1 MNFYPAIDLKNGQFI
16 RLERGELNQMKI
28 YGNDPVKKAR
38 EFVDEGAKWIH
49 TVDIDGAFE
58 GMSRNMETIF
68 QIKKNVKCKIQV
80 GGGIRDFKTIEKYID
95 NNLDRIILGTTALNK
110 PEFVKEVCKIFPD
123 KIGIG
128 LDTRDGFVAT
138 EGWKKNSK
146 THFKEIIKIYEDSGI
161 SAIILTDINKD
172 GLMKGANYNLL
183 SELLALTK
191 LNVIASGGISS
202 LKDLEK
208 IKKLKTDNLIGV
220 ISGKAIYE
228 NKFTVNNA
236 INIIE
241 K

>member
-16 RLERGELNQMKI
+16 RLEKGELNQMKI
-28 YGNDPVKKAR
+28 YGNDPVKKAK

-95 NNLDRIILGTTALNK
+95 NNLYRIILGTTALNK
-110 PEFVKEVCKIFPD
+110 PEFVKKVCKIFPD

-146 THFKEIIKIYEDSGI
+146 IHFKEIIKIYEDSGI

-172 GLMKGANYNLL
+172 GLMKGANYTLL

>member
-16 RLERGELNQMKI
+16 RLEKGELNQMKI
-28 YGNDPVKKAR
+28 YGNDPVKKAQ

-128 LDTRDGFVAT
+128 LDTRDGFLAT

-146 THFKEIIKIYEDSGI
+146 IHFKEIIKIYEDSGI
-161 SAIILTDINKD
+161 SALILTDINKD

>member
-16 RLERGELNQMKI
+16 RLEKGELNQMKI
-28 YGNDPVKKAR
+28 YGNDPVKKAK

-110 PEFVKEVCKIFPD
+110 PEFVKKVCKIFPD

-146 THFKEIIKIYEDSGI
+146 IHFKEIIKIYEDSGI

-172 GLMKGANYNLL
+172 GLMKGANYTLL